1 MKVTVFLFLILI
13 KTPQLIY
20 IPSLIFGTILATSSS
35 SWLIAWIGLEINLI
49 RFTPLLIN
57 KLKPSSIEII
67 IKYFLVQ
74 AIASIMIILIGLLLI
89 NASSLDIYS
98 YAGILITISLALKS
112 GVAPFHFWFPQVI
125 EYAEWFQVCLILT
138 WQKIA
143 PLVLLC
149 FFLNPI
155 VYLIII
161 SSAIIGILGGLNQTS
176 LKKILTYSSI
186 IHSSWLISILFIRD
200 SLWWFY
206 FLAYTIITI
215 SIIIP
220 VSVFQITNITSI
232 NQLKINI
239 KTKILISLN
248 LLSLSGLPP
257 FLGFTIKL
265 YSVNTIITNSFDWV
279 ILITLIISSLVA
291 FYFYCR
297 IIYSA
302 LLSFEGQTKIFYFP
316 PEIKSLG
323 TKIILISFL
332 GNVFIPIL
340 VLIS

>member
-1 MKVTVFLFLILI
+1 MITFLFLILI

-35 SWLIAWIGLEINLI
+35 SWIIAWIGLEINLI

-57 KLKPSSIEII
+57 KLNPKSIEII

-74 AIASIMIILIGLLLI
+74 AIASIVIILIGLLLI
-89 NASSLDIYS
+89 NASSLNIYS

-125 EYAEWFQVCLILT
+125 EYAEWFQACLILT

-143 PLVLLC
+143 PLILLC

-155 VYLIII
+155 IYLIIL
-161 SSAIIGILGGLNQTS
+161 SSAIIGMFGGLNQTS

-186 IHSSWLISILFIRD
+186 IHSSWLISVLFIRD
-200 SLWWFY
+200 TLWWFY
-206 FLAYTIITI
+206 FLTYVSITV

-220 VSVFQITNITSI
+220 ISIFQLTSIASI
-232 NQLKINI
+232 NQIKIN
-239 KTKILISLN
+239 TKPKMLISLN
-248 LLSLSGLPP
+248 LLSLAGLPP

-265 YSVNTIITNSFDWV
+265 SSINIIIIYSFNWI

-302 LLSFEGQTKIFYFP
+302 LLRFEGQTKIFYFP

-323 TKIILISFL
+323 TKIIIISFL
-332 GNVFIPIL
+332 GNIFIPLL